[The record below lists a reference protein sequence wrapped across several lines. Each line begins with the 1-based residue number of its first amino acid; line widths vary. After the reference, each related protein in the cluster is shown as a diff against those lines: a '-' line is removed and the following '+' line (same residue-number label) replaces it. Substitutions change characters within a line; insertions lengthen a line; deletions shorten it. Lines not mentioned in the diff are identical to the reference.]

1 VLRRRHHDDLVHDIG
16 DEEATRRAFEHLARA
31 YEAAAEDHARR
42 AMVLEQR
49 GDLLEAEQERRRS
62 RVKHRLA
69 RAAVD
74 GHFEGSHSA

>member
-1 VLRRRHHDDLVHDIG
+1 VLRRRHHDELVHDIS
-16 DEEATRRAFEHLARA
+16 DDEATRRAFEHLARA

-49 GDLLEAEQERRRS
+49 GDFLGAEQERRRC

-74 GHFEGSHSA
+74 GRFEGSPAS

>member
-1 VLRRRHHDDLVHDIG
+1 MSRRRVV
-16 DEEATRRAFEHLARA
+16 DELRYVDTETATQRAYLHLARA

-49 GDLLEAEQERRRS
+49 GDLEGAEHERRRC

-74 GHFEGSHSA
+74 GRHEG